1 MHLILFEIL
10 FEVCLSPEW
19 SLLSKGGKKCLTR
32 AVIVPSTGLSGTE
45 QAGWRRPGL
54 EAGRPGFQLHLSQF
68 RCVLKQV
75 SPFAP
80 PQDPSTPG
88 EGTFLA
94 GTPGGT
100 WASCRHRQS
109 KGACPLRGG
118 GYLLVLSCE
127 AGGCCSPCGPG
138 QPAVTVRV
146 KGPVPSGV
154 GGTGWRLVARL
165 GATARRVVLGSL
177 PFSELQPEHLPM
189 LTSGSSGRFDTG
201 RLDTALTAGHPGV
214 KP

>member
-19 SLLSKGGKKCLTR
+19 SLLSKGGGKCLTW
-32 AVIVPSTGLSGTE
+32 AVIIPSTGLSGTE

-80 PQDPSTPG
+80 PQGPSTPG
-88 EGTFLA
+88 GGAFLS

-109 KGACPLRGG
+109 EGVCPLRGG
-118 GYLLVLSCE
+118 GW
-127 AGGCCSPCGPG
+127 
-138 QPAVTVRV
+138 
-146 KGPVPSGV
+146 
-154 GGTGWRLVARL
+154 GTGWRLVVRL
-165 GATARRVVLGSL
+165 GAAARLVVLGSL

-189 LTSGSSGRFDTG
+189 LTSGSSGRFDAG
-201 RLDTALTAGHPGV
+201 RLDTALTAGRPGV
-214 KP
+214 EP